1 MASEDLET
9 LATLNYYML
18 EHCFRHVQMA
28 ALDATR
34 KFGSDPVLV
43 FYKGLAMLAEGRV
56 HESMAEVESI
66 RDKPNL
72 TLASSLLLSIAQSKL
87 PNAGKM
93 FNQAIISFPNFTPAL
108 LERARI
114 YLAVQDWDQMME
126 TIGRLL
132 VINAHYPE
140 ALRMQILYLLIHQG
154 KYAEAVN
161 RLGELIQVIDRFEPQ
176 NSELYYTSAKLFS
189 TICGR
194 NQSIIKQTY
203 TLIERAVSL
212 DSSNVDYANEMGF
225 HLYLMGQR
233 KDAIKCY
240 RNAMNIDESSIA
252 ALLGILLC
260 QLDENKTS
268 GESYD
273 DITEQL
279 DFLIQL
285 QDPNN
290 IDHEISYLKAVVS
303 RMTGLPQQKVLKHLS
318 DAENVHTSTHQ
329 MLPSVEF
336 FTKFNP
342 DFKLNLVREFL
353 KISPSEPIRHGEPI
367 PASLSKCKNMLDSI
381 TLYVPG
387 LLDAL
392 YLSAKVKFLSG
403 GADAAVSTL
412 QQCLNQDST
421 YGDAYLLLAQIH
433 QHKGNHTAASQCL
446 DSALSYNFEVRQHPL
461 YHLIKAVSLKHSG
474 KVDESIQTLKMALAI
489 PGVKHPSSAHK
500 QGGKVVESGDRVSI
514 FLELAEVHLANNEQH
529 EAAKVM
535 QDALT
540 AFRGTPEEMR
550 VIVANADL
558 SVHRGDIEHA
568 ITMLRSITP
577 DQPYHVQA
585 KQKLAQIYLHDK
597 KDKKLF
603 ISCYRELV
611 QIDPSPSACL
621 LLGDA
626 YMSIQEPR
634 EAIEVY
640 EQALKQNPSDAGLAN
655 KIGQALIKTHDFK
668 KAIAYYE
675 TAMKTGKQTNMK
687 FELADLL
694 IQLKHYNKAERV
706 LLQVSQDD
714 GGELDSA
721 MNETR
726 RLLLLSSLH
735 EQTGRHADQLDALTQ
750 ARDTQ
755 NWKQTDMNLSCD
767 FVIQL
772 KHYNKAERVLL
783 QVSQDD
789 GGELESAM
797 NETRRLLLL
806 ASLHEQTGRHADQ
819 LDALTQARDT
829 QARVLKRIQ
838 VEQPDAVVDQKALA
852 ASICCKMAK
861 HCQIHEND
869 IQQAIKYHKEA
880 LIYDETDSKIMLDL
894 AKLFI
899 SSGDLDACQQYC
911 MQVLRTSN
919 NNEDQASMM
928 MADVMF
934 NKNQY
939 NDAIYHYEQ
948 LLKARPDHYEALAR
962 LIGLLHRRGQLRDT
976 SRYLELAKVKVGEGK
991 VDMDAGYQYC
1001 KGLYEWYCG
1010 KTRSA
1015 VEMFNMARCD
1025 SEWNEKA
1032 VENMIRICLNPD
1044 KSTLGGE
1051 AFESL
1056 QGSGENNNNAIS
1068 TAERLIKEFKSS
1080 DSLKVQVLENLVLI
1094 ATKNKTNIERAL
1106 SSFVNM
1112 GQTKKD
1118 YVPAIVGMA
1127 VAYVML
1133 KQTPKARNQL
1143 KRVAKMQW
1151 TSEEADEFEHAW
1163 LLLADIYIQASKY
1176 DMATELL
1183 KKCLEHNKSCCK
1195 AYEYTGFIYEKQM
1208 SYKDA
1213 ATHYEKAW
1221 EYSNQSDPVIGYKL
1235 AFNYLKAKRN
1245 ADAIDIAHKVLAT
1258 NPNYPRMKKEIL
1270 DKARATI
1277 RV

>member
-87 PNAGKM
+87 PNAV
-93 FNQAIISFPNFTPAL
+93 NQAIISFPNFTPAL

-714 GGELDSA
+714 GGEL
-721 MNETR
+721 
-726 RLLLLSSLH
+726 
-735 EQTGRHADQLDALTQ
+735 
-750 ARDTQ
+750 
-755 NWKQTDMNLSCD
+755 
-767 FVIQL
+767 
-772 KHYNKAERVLL
+772 
-783 QVSQDD
+783 
-789 GGELESAM
+789 ESAM

>member
-1 MASEDLET
+1 
-9 LATLNYYML
+9 
-18 EHCFRHVQMA
+18 
-28 ALDATR
+28 
-34 KFGSDPVLV
+34 
-43 FYKGLAMLAEGRV
+43 
-56 HESMAEVESI
+56 
-66 RDKPNL
+66 
-72 TLASSLLLSIAQSKL
+72 
-87 PNAGKM
+87 
-93 FNQAIISFPNFTPAL
+93 NQAIISFPNFTPAL

-126 TIGRLL
+126 TIGRYRRLL

-714 GGELDSA
+714 GGEL
-721 MNETR
+721 
-726 RLLLLSSLH
+726 
-735 EQTGRHADQLDALTQ
+735 
-750 ARDTQ
+750 
-755 NWKQTDMNLSCD
+755 
-767 FVIQL
+767 
-772 KHYNKAERVLL
+772 
-783 QVSQDD
+783 
-789 GGELESAM
+789 ESAM

-1056 QGSGENNNNAIS
+1056 QGRFNSGENNNNAIS